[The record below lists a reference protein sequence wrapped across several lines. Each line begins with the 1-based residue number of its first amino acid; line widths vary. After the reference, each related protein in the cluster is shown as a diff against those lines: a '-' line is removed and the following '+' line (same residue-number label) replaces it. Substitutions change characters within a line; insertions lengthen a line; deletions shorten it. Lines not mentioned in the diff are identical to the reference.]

1 MPQIPVEQAT
11 FERLQSHAKPL
22 VDTPDSVV
30 NRALDALE
38 GLALEP
44 DDCPADTKR
53 EFADAVMYPG
63 RLPDLKHPSA
73 AADGS
78 SEVWV
83 VDPNRLPDL
92 KHTKVLAASI
102 GERPVTPAN
111 WNSLLRALLV
121 KAMEHFGHLDQVQR
135 LCAIHLVSGFKDDEG
150 YKYLAEIRIS
160 YQGVSAKV
168 AANAVVALAQAL
180 GLSLQVDFQ
189 WRRKEQAYWP
199 GQRARLQLPS
209 S

>member
-1 MPQIPVEQAT
+1 MPQVTVEQTT
-11 FERLQSHAKPL
+11 FERLQSHAKPF

-38 GLALEP
+38 ELALEP
-44 DDCPADTKR
+44 SGRPADTKR
-53 EFADAVMYPG
+53 KFSTAVAGPG
-63 RLPDLKHPSA
+63 RLPDLKHPSSSG
-73 AADGS
+73 GS
-78 SEVWV
+78 LEVWV

-121 KAMEHFGHLDQVQR
+121 KAMEHFGNLGHVQR
-135 LCAIHLVSGFKDDEG
+135 LCGIHLVSGVKDNEG

-160 YQGVSAKV
+160 YQGVSANV

-180 GLSLQVDFQ
+180 GAPLQVDFQ
-189 WRRKEQAYWP
+189 WRRKEQAYRP
-199 GQRARLQLPS
+199 GQSARLQLPS